1 MLFVSLFAFVAS
13 VRSKDVNS
21 PMEDTQCRKSNKEAS
36 CTRRTFQMTQNIGNV
51 DIDKVFKVRF
61 EPKRS
66 GWAQLEW
73 QMLLILARAPFLNSC
88 MGKIVFKRCK
98 NILSWKLPIKR
109 DCSQSCNLRS
119 QNVSKISLGS
129 SSVTGRDSWLISCY
143 RSDKHDSVIKCHD
156 RYNIMYNR

>member
-1 MLFVSLFAFVAS
+1 MGNIVFANSCDRDLKFSHSVATAAADAATPTSLPSCSWCVTAKRTIGSDQRQRERGEKKCKQLLQVGKKFFFFTTYLQLQRKMDMKIVHFVLFVSLFAFVAS
-13 VRSKDVNS
+13 VRSKDVSS

-73 QMLLILARAPFLNSC
+73 
-88 MGKIVFKRCK
+88 
-98 NILSWKLPIKR
+98 
-109 DCSQSCNLRS
+109 
-119 QNVSKISLGS
+119 
-129 SSVTGRDSWLISCY
+129 
-143 RSDKHDSVIKCHD
+143 
-156 RYNIMYNR
+156 